1 MIIDNYLFSR
11 YLLERK
17 VHGHHDML
25 DLMISASSG
34 DFFVLELVIDS
45 LKDNPQD
52 ISELLKEVGR
62 VWKVCLEKGQK
73 HNYEKLRPGPNKR
86 VKIVSLVPAPN
97 YMPPPYPSQKQVA

>member
-1 MIIDNYLFSR
+1 M
-11 YLLERK
+11 
-17 VHGHHDML
+17 HGHHDML
-25 DLMISASSG
+25 NQMISASSG

-73 HNYEKLRPGPNKR
+73 AKYEKLRTEPNKK
-86 VKIVSLVPAPN
+86 VKMVNLVPAHN
-97 YMPPPYPSQKQVA
+97 YMPPPYPSQV